1 LLSDLRADEFIASD
15 QGDGKLFGLDQPLAV
30 VSWETSGAASGDS
43 AVKGHGGTFGPG
55 GRLRLGKTVPGKP
68 GAFYAALDGH
78 PFVFTLGAPS
88 IQQIAAEFHESQVLS
103 FAADAIRRMV
113 FRTPQKAIAFG
124 RIEKPTGGPADWHPE
139 PPAEV
144 RGIDLSRFPALVQQL
159 SELRTPRFFQYEGP
173 FPAAT
178 GLSSP
183 RLCIELQEAAGKPP
197 HVLRLGASQDDALYA
212 ATGKSTEGAVFLLL
226 PAAPW
231 NALVE
236 SFAPV
241 QELPADVFAP

>member
-1 LLSDLRADEFIASD
+1 M
-15 QGDGKLFGLDQPLAV
+15 
-30 VSWETSGAASGDS
+30 
-43 AVKGHGGTFGPG
+43 
-55 GRLRLGKTVPGKP
+55 GKTVPGKP

-78 PFVFTLGAPS
+78 PFVFTLGAAS
-88 IQQIAAEFHESQVLS
+88 IQPIGAEFHESRVLS
-103 FAADAIRRMV
+103 FPADAIRRMV
-113 FRTPQKAIAFG
+113 FRTPQKAFPFV
-124 RIEKPTGGPADWHPE
+124 RVEKPTGGPADWHAE

-159 SELRTPRFFQYEGP
+159 SELRTPCFFQYEGP

-197 HVLRLGASQDDALYA
+197 HVLRLGAREGDSLYA
-212 ATGKSTEGAVFLLL
+212 ATGSSPEGAVFFLL
-226 PAAPW
+226 PAASW

-236 SFAPV
+236 SFTSAV
-241 QELPADVFAP
+241 EELPADVFAP